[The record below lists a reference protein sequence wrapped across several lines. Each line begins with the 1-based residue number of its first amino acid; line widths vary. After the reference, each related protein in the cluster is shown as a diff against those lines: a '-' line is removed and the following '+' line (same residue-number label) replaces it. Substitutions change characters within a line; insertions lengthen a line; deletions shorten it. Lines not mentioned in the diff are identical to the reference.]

1 MSNDIKEEAKL
12 LDKYSEQAELLVS
25 NNIET
30 EEQFFSFYND
40 RQLKVASLKNKR
52 EELRLKNNDENKEEI
67 YSITQEIKK
76 ISNEIKICRDIED
89 RKEIVKDNLKEMEM
103 VIDEYVK

>member
-40 RQLKVASLKNKR
+40 RQLKVASLKNER
-52 EELRLKNNDENKEEI
+52 EELRLKNNYENEKEI
-67 YSITQEIKK
+67 YSISQEIKK
-76 ISNEIKICRDIED
+76 ISNEIKICKDIED